1 MRISDWSSD
10 VCSSDLQAKG
20 RLRWDDAHAC
30 FVPDEAMQAGQ
41 RVAGAANGSFGL
53 GSCLVQGEG
62 AGLAAAEACG
72 FPPLVVAE
80 PPQADNR
87 DFLPGRWLWLVPGL
101 EPLGPNAT
109 HFVAQLNAD
118 PPPPLNHHLPT

>member
-1 MRISDWSSD
+1 
-10 VCSSDLQAKG
+10 
-20 RLRWDDAHAC
+20 
-30 FVPDEAMQAGQ
+30 MQAGQ

-72 FPPLVVAE
+72 FTPLVVAE

-87 DFLPGRWLWLVPGL
+87 DFLPGRWLWRVPGL
-101 EPLGPNAT
+101 EQLGHDAK
-109 HFVAQLNAD
+109 HFVAQQHDVTAAD
-118 PPPPLNHHLPT
+118 LRLALRESYRSIQHGKRYTTTDLQTEPGKNSGNEG